1 MTIENNE
8 NATEQEKFQIDI
20 DEFSKSN
27 LSFNFLVIDKFFE
40 DSSRN
45 NELMSFSNS
54 DLFKEIAKIDK
65 NMDEMP
71 EDHLLKKF
79 VLPGTSLIEAVFRIL
94 ILNANKPLTISEM
107 EESLKKAWA
116 TVIYLKSYTDETI
129 SQMLNSSNEY
139 FINKID

>member
-8 NATEQEKFQIDI
+8 NAIEQEKFQIDI

>member
-8 NATEQEKFQIDI
+8 SAIGQEKFQINI
-20 DEFSKSN
+20 DEFNKSN
-27 LSFNFLVIDKFFE
+27 LSFSFLVIDKFFE

-45 NELMSFSNS
+45 IELMSFSNS

-65 NMDEMP
+65 DMDEMP

-94 ILNANKPLTISEM
+94 ILNGNKPMDISEM

-116 TVIYLKSYTDETI
+116 TVIYLKSYTNETI
-129 SQMLNSSNEY
+129 SLMLNKSNEY
-139 FINKID
+139 FIHKID

>member
-8 NATEQEKFQIDI
+8 SAIGQEKFQINI
-20 DEFSKSN
+20 DEFNKSN
-27 LSFNFLVIDKFFE
+27 LSFSFLVIDKFFE

-45 NELMSFSNS
+45 IELMSFSNS

-65 NMDEMP
+65 DMDEMP

-94 ILNANKPLTISEM
+94 ILNGNKPMDISEM

-116 TVIYLKSYTDETI
+116 TVIYLKSYTNETI
-129 SQMLNSSNEY
+129 SLMLNNSNEY
-139 FINKID
+139 FIHKID

>member
-8 NATEQEKFQIDI
+8 SATEQEKFQIDI

-27 LSFNFLVIDKFFE
+27 LSFNFLVIDKFFQ

-45 NELMSFSNS
+45 SELMSLTNS
-54 DLFKEIAKIDK
+54 ELFIEIAKIDK
-65 NMDEMP
+65 NMDDMP

-94 ILNANKPLTISEM
+94 ILNGNKPMDISEM
-107 EESLKKAWA
+107 EENLKKAWA
-116 TVIYLKSYTDETI
+116 TVIYLKSYTTETI
-129 SQMLNSSNEY
+129 SQMLNVSNEY
-139 FINKID
+139 FITYVD

>member
-107 EESLKKAWA
+107 EESLKKA
-116 TVIYLKSYTDETI
+116 
-129 SQMLNSSNEY
+129 
-139 FINKID
+139 

>member
-1 MTIENNE
+1 MTTENSE
-8 NATEQEKFQIDI
+8 NKIGQEKFQINI
-20 DEFSKSN
+20 DEFNKSN
-27 LSFNFLVIDKFFE
+27 LSFNFLVIDKFFQ
-40 DSSRN
+40 DTSRN

-94 ILNANKPLTISEM
+94 ILNGNKPMTISEM

-116 TVIYLKSYTDETI
+116 TVIYLKSYTNDTI
-129 SQMLNSSNEY
+129 SQMLNDTNEY
-139 FINKID
+139 FIKKIK

>member
-8 NATEQEKFQIDI
+8 SATEQEKFQIDI

-45 NELMSFSNS
+45 SELMSFSNS

-65 NMDEMP
+65 DMDEMP

-94 ILNANKPLTISEM
+94 ILNANKPLAISEM

-116 TVIYLKSYTDETI
+116 TVIYLKSYTNETI
-129 SQMLNSSNEY
+129 SQMLNNSNEY

>member
-8 NATEQEKFQIDI
+8 NAIEQEKFQIDI

-129 SQMLNSSNEY
+129 GQMLNSSNEY